1 MSVAQPARPL
11 VLRSMLFLP
20 ANSDRKIAKAFS
32 SDADAV
38 ILDLEDAL
46 AISEK
51 AAGRDNLVGF
61 LKNSP
66 MKPTFVRV
74 NDIATEHCYRDILAV
89 VTPNLTGIVLPKVE
103 APHHLLTIDWLVSQL
118 EDERELPR
126 NGIEIMPII
135 ETAKGLAAV
144 NDIADASA
152 RVRRLAFGMVDLA
165 ADMRLDLHDD
175 FGAVTHARF
184 AVAVASRA
192 ADLQGPIDTAF
203 VDIQNL
209 DRLRSSTHQARSMG
223 YAGKCCIHPA
233 QIAVVN
239 EVFSPTAADL
249 ERAER
254 IVAAFNA
261 AESAGS
267 AAVTLDGMMI
277 DYPVVTWAQQVLSL
291 SEALDQRRK

>member
-1 MSVAQPARPL
+1 MMHVNQSARPL

-32 SDADAV
+32 SDTDAV

-51 AAGRDNLVGF
+51 PAGRSNLVGH
-61 LKNSP
+61 LKAP
-66 MKPTFVRV
+66 QTKPTFVRV
-74 NDIATEHCYRDILAV
+74 NALTTEHCYRDIQAV
-89 VTPNLTGIVLPKVE
+89 VTANLTGIVLPKVE
-103 APHHLLTIDWLVSQL
+103 APHELQTIDWFVTQL
-118 EDERELPR
+118 EDERGLPR

-144 NDIADASA
+144 NEIAGASA

-192 ADLQGPIDTAF
+192 ANLQGPIDTAF

-209 DRLRSSTHQARSMG
+209 DRLRSSTSQARSMG

-249 ERAER
+249 DRAGR

-267 AAVTLDGMMI
+267 AAVTVDGMMI
-277 DYPVVTWAQQVLSL
+277 DYPVVTWAQQVLSIR
-291 SEALDQRRK
+291 EALDRR